1 MDRLQSMR
9 VFQRVVDEGGFAA
22 AARALDLSPAAVTRL
37 VGDLER
43 HLGTRL
49 LQRTTRRFAL
59 TEAGESYLGRV
70 RSILQDIDDAEA
82 GAAASTRDLRGT
94 LRMVATPL
102 LASSFLAPRVEA
114 WRRRQPGVVL
124 EIVTDALPQSR
135 VEEFDLSFL
144 VVDEGYDANIVA
156 RPLWRGD
163 WVLCAAPA
171 YLERAGTPHS
181 PEDLAHHDHL
191 RHTLRLSRRM
201 RLLPLQGVAGPV
213 EVDAPAI
220 LQSGSADV
228 LYRAAVE
235 GAGIAVMSRLLITPQ
250 LESGALVHLLP
261 DWIFGRFVLY
271 AAMPTRQHVP
281 ARTRAFLDFLAE
293 EREAPPPSIPL

>member
-82 GAAASTRDLRGT
+82 GAAASTRELRGT

-102 LASSFLAPRVEA
+102 LASSFLAPRVAA

-124 EIVTDALPQSR
+124 EIVTDALPQGR

-171 YLERAGTPHS
+171 YLERAGTPRL
-181 PEDLAHHDHL
+181 PEDLAQHDHL

-201 RLLPLQGVAGPV
+201 RLLPLQGGAGPV

-293 EREAPPPSIPL
+293 EGDAPPPSAPL

>member
-82 GAAASTRDLRGT
+82 GAAASTRELRGT